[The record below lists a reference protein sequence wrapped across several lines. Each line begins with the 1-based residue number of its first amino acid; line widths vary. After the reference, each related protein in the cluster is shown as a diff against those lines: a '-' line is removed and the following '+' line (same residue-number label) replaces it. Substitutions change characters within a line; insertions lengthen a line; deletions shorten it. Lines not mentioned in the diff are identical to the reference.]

1 MNKLAL
7 REKILQFFQEDVGF
21 GDKTS
26 DAIFTVNDTGTGVFM
41 AKSSGYFCGEAI
53 IEEAYSTINP
63 NIQIKMLKKDG
74 QNVLGG
80 EKIAEV
86 SGKMTDLLASERVI
100 LNLIQRLSGITTLTR
115 EAVNQTIGTKA
126 RICDTRKTT
135 PGLRMLEKYAVRCG
149 GGRNHRFALDDAV
162 MIKDNHLAGAG
173 SLTTAVNLVRE
184 THGHMV
190 KIEVEVETL
199 EQLKEAIAAEVDVI
213 MLDNCLPED
222 VAEWVKLIP
231 NNMMVEVSGN
241 ISLNMISKYATVGV
255 DVISLGYITHSAPSL
270 DISFNIVT
278 KDRG

>member
-7 REKILQFFQEDVGF
+7 REQLLRFFQEDVGF

-26 DAIFTVNDTGTGVFM
+26 DAIFNVNETGTGVFM
-41 AKSSGYFCGEAI
+41 AKSSGHFCGEVI
-53 IEEAYSTINP
+53 IEEAYSVINP
-63 NIQIKMLKKDG
+63 NIEIKMLKKDG
-74 QNVLGG
+74 QNVLDG

-86 SGKMTDLLASERVI
+86 SGKMTDLLISERVI

-115 EAVNQTIGTKA
+115 EAANQTAGTKA

-162 MIKDNHLAGAG
+162 MIKDNHIAGAG
-173 SLTTAVNLVRE
+173 SLTRAVNLVRK

-199 EQLKEAIAAEVDVI
+199 EQLKEAVSANVDVI
-213 MLDNCLPED
+213 MIDNRLPED
-222 VAEWVKLIP
+222 VAMWVELIP
-231 NNMMVEVSGN
+231 NNMILEVSGN
-241 ISLNMISKYATVGV
+241 ISLNTISKYAKAGA
-255 DVISLGYITHSAPSL
+255 DVISLGFITHSAPSL

-278 KDRG
+278 KGRD

>member
-7 REKILQFFQEDVGF
+7 REQLLRFFQEDVGF

-26 DAIFTVNDTGTGVFM
+26 DAIFSVNDTGKGVFV
-41 AKSSGYFCGEAI
+41 AKSSGYFCGELI
-53 IEEAYSTINP
+53 VEEAYSVINP
-63 NIQIKMLKKDG
+63 NIVIKILKKDG
-74 QNVLGG
+74 EEVFSG

-86 SGKMTDLLASERVI
+86 SGRMTDLLIAERVI
-100 LNLIQRLSGITTLTR
+100 LNLIQRLSGITTVTR
-115 EAVNQTIGTKA
+115 EAVNQTAGTQA

-162 MIKDNHLAGAG
+162 MIKDNHIAGAG
-173 SLTTAVNLVRE
+173 SLTEAVNLVRE

-190 KIEVEVETL
+190 KIEVEVDML
-199 EQLKEAIAAEVDVI
+199 EQLKEAVTSDVDVI

-222 VAEWVKLIP
+222 VAVWGKLIP
-231 NNMMVEVSGN
+231 DKTILEVSGN
-241 ISLNMISKYATVGV
+241 ISLNTISNYANAGA
-255 DVISLGYITHSAPSL
+255 DMISLGYITHSAPSL

-278 KDRG
+278 KGRD